1 MLFTNF
7 PPNFRRP
14 KTSRRPFLWGKN
26 KDVMIIMNISNFTIT
41 PFRFGVV
48 VLFNGK
54 FWETA
59 DSYNEAKRDIEF
71 FLRKESFQC
80 EKT

>member
-7 PPNFRRP
+7 PPNFRRL
-14 KTSRRPFLWGKN
+14 KQVGGLFMGKN

-59 DSYNEAKRDIEF
+59 DSYHEAKRDIEF